1 MRDPIPD
8 DILRFILTSV
18 PSVPYLEALLLL
30 RASSTQTWDAGEL
43 ARRLYLPQQKA
54 EELLRQLAE
63 SGCVA
68 TDSEG
73 ARWRPPEELA
83 TLVDRL
89 AQLYSDDLLGVT
101 AMIHTRQDH
110 RARQFADAF
119 RLRRKED

>member
-1 MRDPIPD
+1 MREQIPD

-30 RASSTQTWDAGEL
+30 RSAETQAWDAMGL
-43 ARRLYLPQQKA
+43 ARRLYIPQQKA

-68 TDSEG
+68 MEPEG
-73 ARWRPPEELA
+73 ARWRPPQELA
-83 TLVDRL
+83 TLVDEL
-89 AQLYSDDLLGVT
+89 AHLYSEDLLGVT
-101 AMIHTRQDH
+101 AMIHSRQDH

-119 RLRRKED
+119 RLRKKEE